1 MGSKRL
7 YIQSALSLSSDE
19 KIRQEKAPLLE
30 IKDFFRKI
38 IIVKD
43 GLPLRRDENG
53 ILTIDVFD
61 FLLNQEIPD

>member
-7 YIQSALSLSSDE
+7 YIQSALSLPSDE

-61 FLLNQEIPD
+61 FLLNKEIPD